1 MVKVS
6 VYLVLRREELYIPED
21 FQCSVSIFFLERN
34 IKLLMSQEIA
44 LFLVLFTER
53 FYIFFRI
60 KKKNVY
66 EYFEALYI

>member
-44 LFLVLFTER
+44 LFLVLFT
-53 FYIFFRI
+53 
-60 KKKNVY
+60 VVCTP
-66 EYFEALYI
+66 